1 MLCQCSYGCSRKG
14 PWSPRHPAEHR
25 ACPLTEGDLESGKH
39 CRCSRKV
46 YESQRM
52 CDRQPGEPGTC
63 HTAEGLRGPMARGRP
78 AHLLCSKGQ
87 VLAPHT
93 PWLWDRGT
101 AFAGLSGFCE
111 HIRCTQF
118 TPPTCSSGLP
128 VPSGSHTHTDPVSGF
143 SGNCA
148 ATPAIHRAV
157 KTTVWGLGQV
167 QEVAAPPWR
176 ALGGGHA
183 FCNEEQLKLLAYY

>member
-14 PWSPRHPAEHR
+14 PWPPRHPAEHR
-25 ACPLTEGDLESGKH
+25 ACPLTEGDLASESGKH

-128 VPSGSHTHTDPVSGF
+128 VPSGSHTHTQIRFQASVE
-143 SGNCA
+143 
-148 ATPAIHRAV
+148 
-157 KTTVWGLGQV
+157 TVLRRRPYTG
-167 QEVAAPPWR
+167 R
-176 ALGGGHA
+176 
-183 FCNEEQLKLLAYY
+183 